1 MPTSISPAL
10 GARAPGGA
18 TLPANAAPWAQ
29 RLLPWTATAWC
40 SVALIGQF
48 IFAAYVLTFYG
59 RAAAAAE
66 PQRWNR
72 VLPHGWVPGDTAA
85 NLLTGLHL
93 VFTVLIIAGALVQL
107 LPALRRRAPA
117 LHRWNGRVY
126 VFSALLMASG
136 GLVML
141 ATRKTVGDAT
151 QHAAIALNAVLI
163 IVFALTAWRLAATR
177 RFDQHRRWALRLF
190 LAVSGV
196 WFFRIGLMAWI
207 VLNQGPAGFD
217 PQKFEGPFLSFLG
230 FAQYLVP
237 LLLLEAYLRARDHA
251 GPGVR
256 LAVAGVIAG
265 ATLLTALGIGA
276 ATMIM
281 WLPRMGG

>member
-1 MPTSISPAL
+1 MPSSISPSMA
-10 GARAPGGA
+10 
-18 TLPANAAPWAQ
+18 AAPNGAFTPTR
-29 RLLPWTATAWC
+29 RLSSWTDRALPWSATAWC
-40 SVALIGQF
+40 SVALLGQL
-48 IFAAYVLTFYG
+48 IFAAYVLAFYG
-59 RAAAAAE
+59 RAAAAGE

-72 VLPHGWVPGDTAA
+72 VLPHGWVQGDMAA

-93 VFTVLIIAGALVQL
+93 VFTVLIIAGAMVQL
-107 LPALRRRAPA
+107 LPPLRRQAPA

-141 ATRKTVGDAT
+141 ATRKTVGDAS

-163 IVFALTAWRLAATR
+163 IVFALTAWRLAVAR
-177 RFDQHRRWALRLF
+177 RIDQHRRWALRLF

-196 WFFRIGLMAWI
+196 WFFRVGLMAWI

-217 PQKFEGPFLSFLG
+217 PDKFEGPFLTFLA

-237 LLLLEAYLRARDHA
+237 LLLLEAYLRARDHGGA
-251 GPGVR
+251 RTR
-256 LAVAGVIAG
+256 LAVAGALGG
-265 ATLLTALGIGA
+265 ATLLTAVGIAA

>member
-1 MPTSISPAL
+1 MPSSISPAIAVVPSDANPPSRL
-10 GARAPGGA
+10 G
-18 TLPANAAPWAQ
+18 PWAE

-40 SVALIGQF
+40 SVALLGQLV
-48 IFAAYVLTFYG
+48 FAGYVLAFYG
-59 RAAAAAE
+59 RAAAAGE

-72 VLPHGWVPGDTAA
+72 VLPHGWVEGDAAA
-85 NLLTGLHL
+85 NLLTALHL
-93 VFTVLIIAGALVQL
+93 VFTVLIIVGGVVQL
-107 LPALRRRAPA
+107 LPALRRRAPT

-126 VFSALLMASG
+126 VFSALLMAGG

-141 ATRKTVGDAT
+141 ATRRTVGDAS

-163 IVFALTAWRLAATR
+163 IAFASIAWRLAAAR
-177 RFDQHRRWALRLF
+177 RFDLHRRWALRLF

-217 PQKFEGPFLSFLG
+217 PDKFAGPFLTFLA

-237 LLLLEAYLRARDHA
+237 LLLLEAYLRAREHA
-251 GPGVR
+251 SPGVR
-256 LAVAGVIAG
+256 LAVAAALTA
-265 ATLLTALGIGA
+265 ATLLTALGIA
-276 ATMIM
+276 AAAMIM